1 MRGPSTSAAVLSL
14 SRVYT
19 VASVYRSRYD
29 LTDTLSVT
37 SVPGPAMSSAKML
50 RYFSTKI
57 YGSSFIAHHSE
68 AVNGLKLPKCRLQF
82 KKTKIIASFVVIL
95 GTHWFA
101 SALAASIGY
110 VWRRGALTD
119 GNWPWPPPQ
128 DDGMDAT
135 LAAAAAAAAAGDGGG
150 DAAGCVAR

>member
-1 MRGPSTSAAVLSL
+1 
-14 SRVYT
+14 
-19 VASVYRSRYD
+19 
-29 LTDTLSVT
+29 
-37 SVPGPAMSSAKML
+37 MSSAKML
-50 RYFSTKI
+50 RYFSNKI
-57 YGSSFIAHHSE
+57 YGSSFIAQHSE

-95 GTHWFA
+95 GTHRFA
-101 SALAASIGY
+101 GAVAASRLCL
-110 VWRRGALTD
+110 VARRALTD

-135 LAAAAAAAAAGDGGG
+135 LAAAAAAAAGDGGGG

>member
-1 MRGPSTSAAVLSL
+1 MRVPSISAAVLSL

-50 RYFSTKI
+50 RYFSNKI
-57 YGSSFIAHHSE
+57 YGSSFIAQHSE

-82 KKTKIIASFVVIL
+82 KKTKIIASVVVIL

-101 SALAASIGY
+101 SAVAASGLCL
-110 VWRRGALTD
+110 VARRAD
-119 GNWPWPPPQ
+119 GRKL
-128 DDGMDAT
+128 A
-135 LAAAAAAAAAGDGGG
+135 LAAAAGRWDGCY
-150 DAAGCVAR
+150 ACCCCCCCCCW